1 MGYTIMIIDDE
12 QMILDMFCDQFE
24 LENYRVITAKNSEEA
39 LHKLAQQPDIILLDI
54 NMPGM
59 NGLDLCRAIRDHVTC
74 PILFLTARIEE
85 ADRVAGLQAGGD
97 DYIMKPFSLAELT
110 ARVEAHLRRES
121 RIQQKISVRVFDD
134 IMVDYAARAILRK
147 DKIIELSKVE
157 FDIVELLSLH
167 PGQVF
172 SREVIYERVR
182 GFEGNADNAVVK
194 EHIRRIRNKIGTQYI
209 ETVWG
214 CGYKWI
220 K

>member
-12 QMILDMFCDQFE
+12 QMILDMLCDQFE

-167 PGQVF
+167 PGKVF

>member
-12 QMILDMFCDQFE
+12 QMILDMLCDQFE

-97 DYIMKPFSLAELT
+97 DYIMKPFSLAELK